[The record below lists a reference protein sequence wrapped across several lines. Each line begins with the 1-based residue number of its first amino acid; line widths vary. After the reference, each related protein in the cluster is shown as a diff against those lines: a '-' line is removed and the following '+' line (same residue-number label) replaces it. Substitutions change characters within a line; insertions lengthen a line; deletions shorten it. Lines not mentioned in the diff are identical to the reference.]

1 MLRFYKN
8 PATHAV
14 ELPLWCSKLPCIS
27 DYLDTMLWVA
37 ETHLR
42 LLYIDCQPYKMKFSL
57 HGDQCQRYT
66 LSKNICS
73 KYHALVILRWDLFF

>member
-1 MLRFYKN
+1 MERLFRKTPRSLN
-8 PATHAV
+8 
-14 ELPLWCSKLPCIS
+14 
-27 DYLDTMLWVA
+27 YLVTMLWVA

-57 HGDQCQRYT
+57 QQDQCQRYT
-66 LSKNICS
+66 LSKNLCS